1 MTLKLNGSTDGSVSI
16 DAPADTSPT
25 GTDIT
30 LTLPTTVGSA
40 NQFVKN
46 GGTAGELEYSSMVE
60 TSDGDIGIGTTSP
73 AHSLTNA
80 GGTTFTTGTA
90 PQYRLNGGAG
100 DSNDND
106 RAIFGLAT
114 ASNHFFSDAVAGDAV
129 LRTTNAGNL
138 LFGTGTN
145 EHMRLDSSGR
155 VLIGTTTEGYS
166 GADTLTIA
174 ESGNAGITIRTGTSQ
189 NGTIAFSDATSGDA
203 EFDGYIQYSQ
213 SSREMRLATGSQVRL
228 LSDQDGKLF
237 VKNSFSDS
245 SRNVAIQI
253 ECSGQGRGRIL
264 SGNSDTDSAS
274 FGAGSDRRLKTNI
287 RNYTGGLERIRQIP
301 VKIYDEVNSGVTDV
315 ISWVADEVA
324 PIFPEAVIGEANA
337 VDAEGNPEYQILSS
351 LKFFPDLVQCVQ
363 TLIDK
368 VETLETQNTAQQA
381 QIDDLLTRVTALE
394 AAE

>member
-1 MTLKLNGSTDGSVSI
+1 MSIRIDGTNTTANPGITGADTDTGLQFGTNEIKFVTDGTEK
-16 DAPADTSPT
+16 A
-25 GTDIT
+25 
-30 LTLPTTVGSA
+30 TV
-40 NQFVKN
+40 
-46 GGTAGELEYSSMVE
+46 
-60 TSDGDIGIGTTSP
+60 
-73 AHSLTNA
+73 
-80 GGTTFTTGTA
+80 
-90 PQYRLNGGAG
+90 
-100 DSNDND
+100 DN
-106 RAIFGLAT
+106 
-114 ASNHFFSDAVAGDAV
+114 S
-129 LRTTNAGNL
+129 GNL
-138 LFGTGTN
+138 LFNREASSDYPEQQLKWSNDSTTTNGFYIVQDSDRNGKIWHEQGLDVLFGTN
-145 EHMRLDSSGR
+145 DSERMRLDSSGR
-155 VLIGTTTEGYS
+155 LMLGTTTEGYS
-166 GADTLTIA
+166 GADTLTVA

-213 SSREMRLATGSQVRL
+213 SSREMRIATGSQVRL